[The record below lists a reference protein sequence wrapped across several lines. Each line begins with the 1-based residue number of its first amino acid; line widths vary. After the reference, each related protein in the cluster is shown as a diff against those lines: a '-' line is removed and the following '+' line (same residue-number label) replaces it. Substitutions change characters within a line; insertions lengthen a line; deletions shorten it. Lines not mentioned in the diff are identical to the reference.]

1 MNTFRGALA
10 VAALAAFPALARERT
25 TCVKRSDL
33 LDHLAANYDESPVA
47 MGLTTSGKVLEIV
60 VSAGGWWT
68 IIVTTPSGISCGIAS
83 GESREDMSPE
93 GEEGPKA

>member
-1 MNTFRGALA
+1 MFRVALA
-10 VAALAAFPALARERT
+10 VAALAAFPALAREAP

-33 LDHLAANYDESPVA
+33 LDHLAANHDESPVA

-60 VSAGGWWT
+60 VSAGGSWT

-83 GESREDMSPE
+83 GESWKDMSPE
-93 GEEGPKA
+93 GEEEPKA

>member
-1 MNTFRGALA
+1 MLRVALA
-10 VAALAAFPALARERT
+10 VAALAAFPALAQEAP

-33 LDHLAANYDESPVA
+33 LDHLAANYDESPIA

-60 VSAGGWWT
+60 VSEGGSWT

-83 GESREDMSPE
+83 GESWKDMSPE
-93 GEEGPKA
+93 GEEEPKA